1 MKDATKM
8 TKNELLKEL
17 EIKTNSTG
25 WCHYSVGITFDC
37 LKTFLEFLADEVE
50 YLNTALLWELHS
62 RLDYAD

>member
-50 YLNTALLWELHS
+50 YLNT
-62 RLDYAD
+62 